1 MTSILKVSEI
11 QDPTNSNT
19 ALSIDSS
26 GDVTPGQKLLYGSN
40 QPMFSVRGRSGNAQI
55 SGLSLSNTSDETS
68 TTYINAWSITEVDR
82 GNLLSGGR
90 LVAPV
95 DGLYEINAL
104 TGQTLGGAADYRAL
118 IVIKLDSAGTSGEEI
133 YRTWTLS
140 DYGWYTL
147 AYHGFLDLTAGEQV
161 AVGYH
166 TGYGAHTNSTHQ
178 GATLF
183 SARLIG

>member
-1 MTSILKVSEI
+1 MTSVLKVDNI
-11 QDPTNSNT
+11 QNSSGT
-19 ALSIDSS
+19 SAMSIDSS
-26 GDVTPGQKLLYGSN
+26 GNLTPAQKLLYGSN

-55 SGLSLSNTSDETS
+55 SGLSLSNTTDETS

-104 TGQTLGGAADYRAL
+104 SGQTLGGAADYRAL

-133 YRTWTLS
+133 YRTWTPN

-147 AYHGFLDLTAGEQV
+147 AYHGFLDLTAGEQI

-166 TGYGAHTNSTHQ
+166 TSYAAHTNSTSQ

-183 SARLIG
+183 SAKLIG

>member
-1 MTSILKVSEI
+1 MTSVLKVDNI
-11 QDPTNSNT
+11 QNSAGT
-19 ALSIDSS
+19 SAISIDSS
-26 GDVTPGQKLLYGSN
+26 GNLTPAQKLLYGSN

-55 SGLSLSNTSDETS
+55 SGLSLSNTTDETS

-104 TGQTLGGAADYRAL
+104 SGQTLGGAADYRAL

-133 YRTWTLS
+133 YRTWTPN

-147 AYHGFLDLTAGEQV
+147 AYHGFLDLTAGEQI

-166 TGYGAHTNSTHQ
+166 TSYAAHTNSTSQ
-178 GATLF
+178 GASLF
-183 SARLIG
+183 SAKLIG